1 MGGNADVVKLLLDKG
16 ADMGE
21 PSTLTPTPY
30 TLTSYVHLRPTSDRV
45 HVAKSCPAPDTLHP
59 TPYPQQPLILDPST

>member
-30 TLTSYVHLRPTSDRV
+30 TLRV
-45 HVAKSCPAPDTLHP
+45 
-59 TPYPQQPLILDPST
+59 